1 MSSNR
6 LSVTKHAEGQASVT
20 LDFGGVPIVVVSR
33 DERLLKRVADYF
45 DKFCGPTRRVK
56 RPRSIIEAVVGPPED
71 ITEEMRPWDG
81 RGKESFA
88 DVGGRRLVRKD
99 RTGTLVSIS
108 DGRWTVTG
116 DLHRRFAQLVNVVGC
131 AYGMSLLDRGGAM
144 LHSSALVRD
153 GRAFAIV
160 GESGSG
166 KSSVAVR
173 LLERGF
179 DFLSND
185 RLIVRAGRPG
195 VIAYGLPKLPRVN
208 PGTLLAGDRTRSV
221 VDPEDRRLYDG
232 MSKRELW
239 NVEHKH
245 DLDVMGTL
253 GRRWVPSA
261 PLELAVVL
269 NWRYG
274 GERFTFEPIDSG
286 RALESFR
293 AAAKTFGPFDL
304 HLDERSD
311 NALRAVVRAIPVF
324 RVTGSTNP
332 PALAELIAERY
343 G

>member
-1 MSSNR
+1 M
-6 LSVTKHAEGQASVT
+6 A
-20 LDFGGVPIVVVSR
+20 
-33 DERLLKRVADYF
+33 
-45 DKFCGPTRRVK
+45 
-56 RPRSIIEAVVGPPED
+56 
-71 ITEEMRPWDG
+71 
-81 RGKESFA
+81 
-88 DVGGRRLVRKD
+88 
-99 RTGTLVSIS
+99 
-108 DGRWTVTG
+108 
-116 DLHRRFAQLVNVVGC
+116 
-131 AYGMSLLDRGGAM
+131 LLDRGGAM

-195 VIAYGLPKLPRVN
+195 IVAYGLPKLPRVN
-208 PGTLLAGDRTRSV
+208 PGTLLAGDRTRAV
-221 VDPEDRRLYDG
+221 VDPENRRRYEK
-232 MSKRELW
+232 MPKKELW

-245 DLDVMGTL
+245 DLDVMNTL
-253 GRRWVPSA
+253 GRRWVPYA

-274 GERFTFEPIDSG
+274 GERFTFEPVDSG

-311 NALRAVVRAIPVF
+311 NALRAVARAVPVF
-324 RVTGSTNP
+324 RVTGSINP
-332 PALAELIAERY
+332 PALAELMAERY